1 MENLSRYFG
10 DMCCSDFRLDNFVV
24 HVWRVLLPK
33 LGPYKDQLE
42 SVISDEE
49 RALAKRFRLP
59 DIRSSFILRKGFLRT
74 LIQNY
79 TGIRADRVEFCHSA
93 WGKPE
98 LLKSE
103 EVGSFQFNTAHS
115 RDSMILAFGKDLS
128 VGVDLEY
135 VDKNYPVIKIATRFF
150 TPKESAALL
159 EADSHRLVSLFFEI
173 WVRKEAFIK
182 AIGRGLSLPLD
193 SFEVPLDI
201 GCACAEEPPIRRATM
216 EKDGNLWF
224 FSDITFSTLYKACL
238 ATSPPPSAIRIFGP
252 SK

>member
-79 TGIRADRVEFCHSA
+79 T
-93 WGKPE
+93 
-98 LLKSE
+98 
-103 EVGSFQFNTAHS
+103 
-115 RDSMILAFGKDLS
+115 
-128 VGVDLEY
+128 
-135 VDKNYPVIKIATRFF
+135 
-150 TPKESAALL
+150 
-159 EADSHRLVSLFFEI
+159 
-173 WVRKEAFIK
+173 
-182 AIGRGLSLPLD
+182 
-193 SFEVPLDI
+193 
-201 GCACAEEPPIRRATM
+201 
-216 EKDGNLWF
+216 
-224 FSDITFSTLYKACL
+224 
-238 ATSPPPSAIRIFGP
+238 
-252 SK
+252 